1 MKKVLDVT
9 IIMLIVFITVFWI
22 SINTNEKLA
31 TQLGLA
37 SGPGKPNTI
46 DNAQPAEQEV
56 VVDGDLLSEP
66 TEDLSEIPGGTTH
79 VVDIWDRT
87 KTESILCGSALEK
100 FWEDETNEYYFA
112 CIKSQY
118 IIVMDSTGK
127 TVDVVTA
134 LNEGLI
140 TIETLDSYGIK
151 YDTRPKS

>member
-1 MKKVLDVT
+1 MKKA
-9 IIMLIVFITVFWI
+9 IKIALIVIICLSALFWI
-22 SINTNEKLA
+22 AVVTNPDFAVLF
-31 TQLGLA
+31 GLA
-37 SGPGKPNTI
+37 SGPGKPDTI
-46 DNAQPAEQEV
+46 DNTQPTEQEV
-56 VVDGDLLSEP
+56 IVDGDLISEP

-87 KTESILCGSALEK
+87 KTEQIACDTALEK

>member
-1 MKKVLDVT
+1 MKKAIKIALIAIICLAVL
-9 IIMLIVFITVFWI
+9 FWI
-22 SINTNEKLA
+22 AVVTNPDFA
-31 TQLGLA
+31 VQFGLA
-37 SGPGKPNTI
+37 SGPGKPDTI
-46 DNAQPAEQEV
+46 DNTQPTEQEV
-56 VVDGDLLSEP
+56 DVDGDLISEP

-87 KTESILCGSALEK
+87 KTEQIACDTALEK

>member
-1 MKKVLDVT
+1 MKKLIACIMVMVLILCLVGCAVT
-9 IIMLIVFITVFWI
+9 QQEDKETKPNMEQGIVNGST
-22 SINTNEKLA
+22 STEATETNA
-31 TQLGLA
+31 TQE
-37 SGPGKPNTI
+37 TT
-46 DNAQPAEQEV
+46 Q
-56 VVDGDLLSEP
+56 
-66 TEDLSEIPGGTTH
+66 DLSEVPGAVVH

-87 KTESILCGSALEK
+87 KEEQLVCAEAEEK

-151 YDTRPKS
+151 YDTRPKR

>member
-1 MKKVLDVT
+1 MKKMIALVFVLT
-9 IIMLIVFITVFWI
+9 FALCLFGCAATRETGKMQE
-22 SINTNEKLA
+22 INTEQRNVSENKEGTSTETTDTL
-31 TQLGLA
+31 
-37 SGPGKPNTI
+37 
-46 DNAQPAEQEV
+46 DNAEGE
-56 VVDGDLLSEP
+56 

-87 KTESILCGSALEK
+87 KTEQIACDTAEEK
-100 FWEDETNEYYFA
+100 FWEDETNEYYFS

-140 TIETLDSYGIK
+140 IIETLDSYGIVYYTK
-151 YDTRPKS
+151 PKS

>member
-1 MKKVLDVT
+1 MYIEDVS
-9 IIMLIVFITVFWI
+9 FFF
-22 SINTNEKLA
+22 N
-31 TQLGLA
+31 
-37 SGPGKPNTI
+37 
-46 DNAQPAEQEV
+46 EQEV

-66 TEDLSEIPGGTTH
+66 IEDLSEIPGGTTH

-87 KTESILCGSALEK
+87 KTEPILCGSALEK

>member
-1 MKKVLDVT
+1 MKKAIKIV
-9 IIMLIVFITVFWI
+9 LIVIICLSALFWI
-22 SINTNEKLA
+22 AVVTNPDFA
-31 TQLGLA
+31 VQFGLA
-37 SGPGKPNTI
+37 SGPGKPDTI
-46 DNAQPAEQEV
+46 DNTQPTEQEV
-56 VVDGDLLSEP
+56 IVDGDLISEP

-87 KTESILCGSALEK
+87 KTEQIACDTALEK

-151 YDTRPKS
+151 YDTRPKR